1 MPAPFILYACAAALS
16 ASGIL
21 VGTNVFV
28 VPPGHVGVRRML
40 GKVDPQPVPPGAH
53 LKSPLAAV
61 HFESTRTRSVEL
73 NRIEVLTNEGLSVAF
88 QFNVLYHVTAGGA
101 VDLFNSAGPS
111 WEATLLS
118 PQIRSTIRD
127 VVARVSAKELY
138 DSSGR
143 TEIATELLHRLN
155 DALSP
160 RGVVVEAVPLRTIT
174 LPQRLVQAIEDKMRQ
189 EQEHE
194 RMQFVLMKER
204 AEAERKEI
212 EAAGIAQ
219 FQKVVSEG
227 ISKELLQWKG
237 IEATQAIAEGTNSK
251 VVVIGTGGSDGLPVI
266 LGGLDSG

>member
-1 MPAPFILYACAAALS
+1 M
-16 ASGIL
+16 
-21 VGTNVFV
+21 
-28 VPPGHVGVRRML
+28 
-40 GKVDPQPVPPGAH
+40 
-53 LKSPLAAV
+53 
-61 HFESTRTRSVEL
+61 
-73 NRIEVLTNEGLSVAF
+73 
-88 QFNVLYHVTAGGA
+88 
-101 VDLFNSAGPS
+101 
-111 WEATLLS
+111 
-118 PQIRSTIRD
+118 
-127 VVARVSAKELY
+127 
-138 DSSGR
+138 
-143 TEIATELLHRLN
+143 
-155 DALSP
+155 
-160 RGVVVEAVPLRTIT
+160 PLRTIT

-266 LGGLDSG
+266 LGGLDSA

>member
-1 MPAPFILYACAAALS
+1 MKDGKKCGENHLYGACLKGTKEGN
-16 ASGIL
+16 SG
-21 VGTNVFV
+21 
-28 VPPGHVGVRRML
+28 
-40 GKVDPQPVPPGAH
+40 
-53 LKSPLAAV
+53 
-61 HFESTRTRSVEL
+61 
-73 NRIEVLTNEGLSVAF
+73 
-88 QFNVLYHVTAGGA
+88 GGA
-101 VDLFNSAGPS
+101 AP
-111 WEATLLS
+111 
-118 PQIRSTIRD
+118 
-127 VVARVSAKELY
+127 AKE
-138 DSSGR
+138 GGAKKPWWEKFKNR
-143 TEIATELLHRLN
+143 RGTQQANVVEHRLN

-266 LGGLDSG
+266 LGGLDSA